1 MLERMLFNLPKGSHD
16 KEAIRLAL
24 ESHPEIQFVSLCG
37 ADILGNDTD
46 EKIPVRVMLE
56 DIEGFLA
63 DGVQTDGS
71 SVLLPKI
78 ADISN
83 AKVDIVPDLDCNW
96 YVDYNFRNID
106 DKTGLP
112 VGSLRIPAYLKHN
125 GIPVG
130 SRSILKKSLDVFK
143 KEFIRILKENPYV
156 FEYLPIDSVDE
167 IDEVCMTSATEME
180 FYVKTPH
187 EVADK
192 DRLHTSQEL
201 KEQYWK
207 RTVGPVRTALE
218 RTICLLEHYGFNV
231 EMGHKEVGGV
241 KPTLES
247 GGGFEHIMEQL
258 EIDWKYADPI
268 QAADNNMAVRYIVK
282 DEFRY
287 HGLDV
292 TFMAKPVEGVA
303 GSGKHTH
310 LGVAC
315 KLKNGK
321 MVNLFTALDPDKDY
335 MSPVGYGALMGL
347 LKNYEVI
354 SPFANNTNDD
364 FNRLKPGF
372 EAPVSIATSLG
383 HSIENPTRN
392 RTVLAGLIRD
402 KHNPLATRFE
412 LRAPSPKSNGYLV
425 EMAGFMAILD
435 GIEAALKAKKT
446 PEELCASISKEYG
459 TEDFYLDKDRIY
471 RAENNI
477 FKDYTTEERDKL
489 FGVSPK
495 TAWENICALDR
506 FPEKT
511 AVLMREGVM
520 TEQALDSFKT
530 AAIDQWA
537 MSMHDRLI
545 EKMLEEVR
553 ECRMVHDKNSCSRV
567 DESRW
572 DEISKM
578 RIEIAKDTSAG
589 PCLLTQLSK
598 ALDAEDYEK
607 ASEMQFEI
615 SEKILVLEKL
625 YKKYTKN
632 ILDI

>member
-16 KEAIRLAL
+16 KESIRTAL
-24 ESHPEIQFVSLCG
+24 EAHPEVQFVSLCG

-56 DIEGFLA
+56 DIEGFLTE
-63 DGVQTDGS
+63 GVQTDGS

-83 AKVDIVPDLDCNW
+83 AKVDIVPDVDCNW

-106 DKTGLP
+106 DRTGLP
-112 VGSLRIPAYLKHN
+112 VGSLRIPAYLRHN

-130 SRSILKKSLDVFK
+130 SRSVLKKGLEVFK
-143 KEFIRILKENPYV
+143 KEFVRILKDNPYV

-167 IDEVCMTSATEME
+167 IEEVTMTSATEME

-218 RTICLLEHYGFNV
+218 RTICLLEHYGFKV

-247 GGGFEHIMEQL
+247 GGGFEHIMEQI

-268 QAADNNMAVRYIVK
+268 QAADNNLTIRHIVK

-321 MVNLFTALDPDKDY
+321 TVNLFTALDPEKDY

-354 SPFANNTNDD
+354 SPFANCTNDD

-383 HSIENPTRN
+383 HSVEHPTRN

-459 TEDFYLDKDRIY
+459 TPDFYLDTDRIY

-477 FKDYTTEERDKL
+477 FQDYTTEERNKL

-495 TAWENICALDR
+495 TAWENLCAFDKY
-506 FPEKT
+506 PEKT
-511 AVLMREGVM
+511 AVLMRGDALTALE
-520 TEQALDSFKT
+520 LDSFKT
-530 AAIDQWA
+530 AAVEQWA

-545 EKMLEEVR
+545 GKMFGEVSDR
-553 ECRMVHDKNSCSRV
+553 KKAHDDNCCSRV
-567 DESRW
+567 DAARW
-572 DEISKM
+572 EEIRKM

-589 PCLLTQLSK
+589 PCLLTQLSD
-598 ALDAEDYEK
+598 ALDAEDYDK
-607 ASEMQFEI
+607 ASEMQFAI
-615 SEKILVLEKL
+615 SEKIGELD
-625 YKKYTKN
+625 KKYKIYRNN
-632 ILDI
+632 ILD